1 MRNRYFI
8 LFLLIL
14 FLFGF
19 CAWLIWP
26 LDSTRLTRQGLRLG
40 LDLKGGTHLVYEA
53 DLTKKDPSIS
63 DEDAMKSIR
72 QTIERRINAYGV
84 TEPNIQ
90 IQGTDRIIVQLP
102 GVEDVNEA
110 VRLIGKTAQ
119 LDFREQVAGPDEQ
132 VTWEIAKARG
142 SDGQEKDLTG
152 QYFKANAHIQMDN
165 IQPVLAFEFDKEG
178 AVLFKQITTRLV
190 GKPLGI
196 FLDGELISSPTVRA
210 VIEDK
215 GVIEGMSV
223 QRAEIL
229 SIQLNSGALQ
239 APLRI
244 IQQRDVAPTLGTESL
259 KKSLNAGIIG
269 FILVLLF
276 MILYYRV
283 PGIAAAGALIIYG
296 TMVLAIFKMVPV
308 TLTLAGI
315 AAFIISV
322 GMAVDA
328 NVLIFERMKE
338 ELRSGK
344 TLGASVEAGFN
355 RAWSAIWT
363 SNVST
368 VITCII
374 LGWFGYRFVAGT
386 VTGFALTLF
395 IGVAVSMFSAVFIT
409 RNFLRIIIR
418 TPLAKKMVFF
428 NQ

>member
-1 MRNRYFI
+1 
-8 LFLLIL
+8 
-14 FLFGF
+14 
-19 CAWLIWP
+19 
-26 LDSTRLTRQGLRLG
+26 
-40 LDLKGGTHLVYEA
+40 
-53 DLTKKDPSIS
+53 
-63 DEDAMKSIR
+63 
-72 QTIERRINAYGV
+72 
-84 TEPNIQ
+84 
-90 IQGTDRIIVQLP
+90 
-102 GVEDVNEA
+102 
-110 VRLIGKTAQ
+110 
-119 LDFREQVAGPDEQ
+119 
-132 VTWEIAKARG
+132 
-142 SDGQEKDLTG
+142 
-152 QYFKANAHIQMDN
+152 
-165 IQPVLAFEFDKEG
+165 FDKEG